1 MNMRARHEDTY
12 FITYIDDYTRYR
24 HIYLISHKFQAL
36 DCFRWYM
43 KFVENQLDM
52 SIKAL
57 SADCGHEYL
66 FEQFKEFYDEKR
78 IESLNNAWN
87 TQTKWFGGKQKS
99 NTTRNG

>member
-1 MNMRARHEDTY
+1 
-12 FITYIDDYTRYR
+12 
-24 HIYLISHKFQAL
+24 
-36 DCFRWYM
+36 M

-78 IESLNNAWN
+78 IESLNNAWY